1 MERNRERRRERER
14 ERESERKRAAEKCQM
29 DYLTNIYLISNSLF
43 CFFLILIR
51 MMIKIKEKRVEG
63 NEIPVA
69 WWFVRVR
76 AHLSQRLA
84 KYIIALRCTC
94 ILNKFMNKK
103 IT

>member
-1 MERNRERRRERER
+1 MQKRRKKIDRWKEIEREGERERER
-14 ERESERKRAAEKCQM
+14 ERERAAEKCQM

-51 MMIKIKEKRVEG
+51 MMIKIKEKRVEE

-76 AHLSQRLA
+76 AHLSQRLT

-94 ILNKFMNKK
+94 KK
-103 IT
+103 